1 MHFSP
6 ACFPLCKM
14 GTILAAPFQGSWVP
28 VKREAPLS
36 PQPGPRVRAPESGHA
51 GALCCAQPGP
61 APALA
66 GLCGDSSACGSSAN
80 TSDSWKMNPS
90 TPPCGHLF
98 GRRPARSASPLRAA
112 WRSYPCCARRLA
124 GSGPCGL
131 WTAPRGYRPGPEL
144 RIRISWRDPKSP
156 APPSLPSGLNEPHH
170 GASTPS
176 LNFHIHKLGKSTVPT
191 LKSC

>member
-1 MHFSP
+1 
-6 ACFPLCKM
+6 M
-14 GTILAAPFQGSWVP
+14 GTILASPFQGSWVL
-28 VKREAPLS
+28 VKREALLS

-66 GLCGDSSACGSSAN
+66 GLCGDSTACGSSAN

-90 TPPCGHLF
+90 APPCGHLF
-98 GRRPARSASPLRAA
+98 GRRPARSASP
-112 WRSYPCCARRLA
+112 PPPRRLEVPPLLRPPACGERPVWALDRPEGVPA
-124 GSGPCGL
+124 G
-131 WTAPRGYRPGPEL
+131 ARA
-144 RIRISWRDPKSP
+144 RIRISWRDPKPP

-176 LNFHIHKLGKSTVPT
+176 LNFHIHKSGKSTVPT